1 MVTQDFDL
9 LKQIFE
15 LIDSGIVGGY
25 DSFIYE
31 VEVGSG
37 CMEAELTVKKNGVE
51 STDAET
57 DFDSFLIF
65 DLVEQLKENAVR
77 RGEGWHSFVMSYHQG
92 ESVKT
97 KFKH

>member
-1 MVTQDFDL
+1 MVSQDFDL

-25 DSFIYE
+25 HSFIYE
-31 VEVGSG
+31 VEVGGG
-37 CMEAELTVKKNGVE
+37 CMEAELTVENGVE
-51 STDAET
+51 STGAEV

-77 RGEGWHSFVMSYHQG
+77 RGEVWNSFVMSYRQD